1 MEEFEVAWEVLP
13 ESATVDEIREMAG
26 FQWIYVPLNLAE
38 FLAYHS
44 VANILEMAALIAI
57 LHWGL
62 HLRHNSAKRPLCY
75 WNAG

>member
-1 MEEFEVAWEVLP
+1 VLP

-57 LHWGL
+57 LH
-62 HLRHNSAKRPLCY
+62 
-75 WNAG
+75 